1 MNTLAAFLATAGF
14 AVYATPLVLTA
25 LNLVR
30 LQRAQKSP
38 LGTIRLIRSLGPLLG
53 IALGLCIFGFLFGV
67 WLDHGGFDWPETQ
80 KGSATLITFLVM
92 WVSNIKLEIW
102 TLEPLRKL
110 DPNPP
115 EKPEDINAYRI
126 AVKRFTTHLVLHT
139 SAVLGFAVLNW
150 T

>member
-1 MNTLAAFLATAGF
+1 MATFLATAGF
-14 AVYATPLVLTA
+14 TVYATPLVLTT

-30 LQRAQKSP
+30 LQRIKQSP
-38 LGTIRLIRSLGPLLG
+38 IPTIRRIRGLGPLLG
-53 IALGLCIFGFLFGV
+53 IALGICIFGFLFGV
-67 WLDHGGFDWPETQ
+67 WLDHGGFDWPETY
-80 KGSATLITFLVM
+80 KGSATLITFMVM

-110 DPNPP
+110 DPNPSKQP
-115 EKPEDINAYRI
+115 ADMNAYLS
-126 AVKRFTTHLVLHT
+126 AVKRYRTHLVLHS